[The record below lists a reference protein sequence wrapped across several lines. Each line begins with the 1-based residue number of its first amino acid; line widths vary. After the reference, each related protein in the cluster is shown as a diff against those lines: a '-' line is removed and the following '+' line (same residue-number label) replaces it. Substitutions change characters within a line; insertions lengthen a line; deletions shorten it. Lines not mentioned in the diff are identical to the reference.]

1 MNATNSSILE
11 NVVDFCRS
19 VTVENMCGQPVWE
32 EIVLAVN
39 IIAIVVNI
47 LHYITLQVARKTS
60 EVSQANNSA
69 WQKLLNQFAITDAAC
84 GFSGLMRACIFRRL
98 VYGKSLRLGAVI
110 TFLSDI
116 SVGVR
121 YYVLALACYD
131 RCVAIRWPF
140 RYSTDILIVRINT
153 VCAIFW
159 FWSAATIIVRDIL
172 FLEEIC
178 INDFVGVT
186 NLYTENL
193 LATAISFTVIT
204 PPALVIIVLTV
215 TLLIELHKMRIA
227 GASQTTGM
235 LQIQQRRMQRITNKA
250 TFYTAVNSIIFI
262 ACLMPLIITSCLVA
276 ATDILADMSVNS
288 YNNVLYSGILLTF
301 MFGILNTVLYG
312 WLNKRYRVAFVTLI
326 TAGKFNKNQV
336 TGAATVGQGQQ

>member
-1 MNATNSSILE
+1 MAFIPL
-11 NVVDFCRS
+11 
-19 VTVENMCGQPVWE
+19 
-32 EIVLAVN
+32 
-39 IIAIVVNI
+39 
-47 LHYITLQVARKTS
+47 
-60 EVSQANNSA
+60 
-69 WQKLLNQFAITDAAC
+69 
-84 GFSGLMRACIFRRL
+84 
-98 VYGKSLRLGAVI
+98 
-110 TFLSDI
+110 
-116 SVGVR
+116 
-121 YYVLALACYD
+121 
-131 RCVAIRWPF
+131 
-140 RYSTDILIVRINT
+140 
-153 VCAIFW
+153 
-159 FWSAATIIVRDIL
+159 
-172 FLEEIC
+172 
-178 INDFVGVT
+178 
-186 NLYTENL
+186 
-193 LATAISFTVIT
+193 T

-336 TGAATVGQGQQ
+336 TGTATLRQGQQ

>member
-159 FWSAATIIVRDIL
+159 FCVAGIIIVRNIL

-186 NLYTENL
+186 NLF
-193 LATAISFTVIT
+193 TANQLPTAMAFIPLT

-215 TLLIELHKMRIA
+215 ILLIELHKVRMA
-227 GASQTTGM
+227 GASQTTEM
-235 LQIQQRRMQRITNKA
+235 LQIQQRRMQHITNKA
-250 TFYTAVNSIIFI
+250 TFYTAVNSILFI
-262 ACLMPLIITSCLVA
+262 ACLMPAIITSCFVA
-276 ATDILADMSVNS
+276 AKMMPEV
-288 YNNVLYSGILLTF
+288 YNVICYI
-301 MFGILNTVLYG
+301 
-312 WLNKRYRVAFVTLI
+312 
-326 TAGKFNKNQV
+326 QV
-336 TGAATVGQGQQ
+336 YF